1 MKKYIIAFC
10 LLFLS
15 IITYAQIEI
24 TGVVLDETGTSV
36 PGVVV
41 VAVNEN
47 SNTVTDVDGAFKINV
62 AGKESVLQFILI
74 GYKQEQIKV
83 GDNRKLNVLL
93 KEDVMGLD
101 EVVVIGYGA
110 TRKRDFTGSVSSIR
124 SEALENSV
132 LSSLDDALS
141 GGVAGLMVQSGS
153 GQPGSSSNILIRGA
167 NSLTG
172 STQPLIVVDGFPLFE
187 NSTSAGGGMDDK
199 GGSSSAFSL
208 INPDDIASIEV
219 LKDASATAI
228 YGNRGSNGVILVT
241 TKKGTGSGSRIQ
253 YNSYYSSQNLPRK
266 YDVMNFQEYVEFQAL
281 TNPNNGMF
289 VNQKTGEMHNFDPN
303 IRSVD
308 WQDEVYRTGFIQNH
322 SLSMQNSTDKTNF
335 MVSSSFMQN
344 QSIVRDTDWRKFTA
358 KIGVDH
364 SVSSKLKVGA
374 DIYYNRVSDKG
385 IPTGGG
391 DGTAIGS
398 IIGTI
403 LARPFILD
411 ETTQA
416 YFRRAGV
423 DQGTIDS
430 DLASYRDN
438 PLNLVES
445 VDMNKVMKN
454 TTMNAY
460 VEYKI
465 LNNLILKVTGGY
477 NSYELNQKQFYPK
490 STPTGKFYNGLG
502 IISNINNDSWINEN
516 TITWMPEFSGGHSL
530 NILGG
535 VTEQGWK
542 SNYSRNEFSSFDNES
557 LGYNNAQMAK
567 NFNIYS
573 NIGETRYMSFIGRAN
588 YSYKS
593 KYLATAT
600 MRRDGTSAFVN
611 NKWGNF
617 YSGALAYNIME
628 EDFIKEIKDISNLKL
643 RLSLGEVGNSNV
655 PTTGAYSQLY
665 TTNYSFNNSISI
677 GQSAA
682 SLANENLKWEKTQE
696 WNIGLE
702 LGLFNNRISLTA
714 DLYDKTTKD
723 LLLEAPVLNISG
735 FDKAWGNIGKLNNRG
750 IELSLNTILIDKKD
764 LGLTFNLNFS
774 KNTSKI
780 KELGQNGAPIYLGIS
795 YLSGSQGQQAIILRE
810 GGSIGEIYGYES
822 VGVYGANDFY
832 NDGTPKEGVAIAG
845 VGEKAGWIKYK
856 DISEDGSITSDDRT
870 VIGNTLPDFFG
881 AFSTGLRW
889 KNFNLDLV
897 FQYSYGNDV
906 YNANYVQA
914 ARFGSTQYNQMS
926 FFKDR
931 WTPENPTSTQYS
943 DMLFGTIS
951 SAFVED
957 ASFLRFKTARLTY
970 SVPSKALHK
979 IGFVKNIKVYVA
991 ADNIYTFTKYS
1002 GYDPEITGSQK
1013 AENMSGA
1020 LTSGFD
1026 YGVFPKS
1033 RIFTGGFNITF

>member
-1 MKKYIIAFC
+1 MKKHIITFC

-15 IITYAQIEI
+15 LTTYAQLEI
-24 TGVVLDETGTSV
+24 TGVVLDETGLGM

-41 VAVNEN
+41 VALNE
-47 SNTVTDVDGAFKINV
+47 SANTATDIDGGFKISV
-62 AGKESVLQFILI
+62 AGKESTLQFSMM
-74 GYKQEQIKV
+74 GYKQQIVKIGDSKHLKV
-83 GDNRKLNVLL
+83 GLD
-93 KEDVMGLD
+93 EDIVGLD
-101 EVVVIGYGA
+101 EVVVIGYGV

-172 STQPLIVVDGFPLFE
+172 STQPLIVVDGFPMFE
-187 NSTSAGGGMDDK
+187 NSTSGGGGMDDK
-199 GGSSSAFSL
+199 SGGSSAFSL

-228 YGNRGSNGVILVT
+228 YGNRGSNGVILIT
-241 TKKGTGSGSRIQ
+241 TKKGTGSGTKIQ
-253 YNSYYSSQNLPRK
+253 YNSYYSLQKLPSK
-266 YDVMNFQEYVEFQAL
+266 YDVMNFQEYTEYQAL
-281 TNPNNGMF
+281 INKNNGLF
-289 VNQKTGEMHNFDPN
+289 VNQKTGEMYDFDPN

-322 SLSMQNSTDKTNF
+322 SLSMQSSTDKTNF

-344 QSIVRDTDWRKFTA
+344 QSIIKETDWKKFTA
-358 KIGVDH
+358 KVGIDH
-364 SVSSKLKVGA
+364 SISSKLKTGA

-385 IPTGGG
+385 VPTGGG
-391 DGTAIGS
+391 DGSAIGTV
-398 IIGTI
+398 IGTI

-423 DQGTIDS
+423 DQATIDS
-430 DLASYRDN
+430 DLAGYRDD
-438 PLNLVES
+438 PLNMVRS
-445 VDMNKVMKN
+445 IDMTKVMEN
-454 TTMNAY
+454 TTINAY
-460 VEYKI
+460 AEYKI
-465 LNNLILKVTGGY
+465 LNNLILKITGGY
-477 NSYELNQKQFYPK
+477 NTYNLNQKQFYPK

-502 IISNINNDSWINEN
+502 IVSNINNYSWINEN
-516 TITWMPEFSGGHSL
+516 TITWMPKFEGGHSL

-542 SNYSRNEFSSFDNES
+542 SNYSRSEFSSFDNES

-567 NFNIYS
+567 NFNIYT
-573 NIGETRYMSFIGRAN
+573 NTGETKYLSFIGRVN
-588 YSYKS
+588 YSYKG

-628 EDFIKEIKDISNLKL
+628 ENFIRNIKEISNLKL

-677 GQSAA
+677 GQSPA

-696 WNIGLE
+696 WNLGLE
-702 LGLFNNRISLTA
+702 VGLFNNRLALTA
-714 DLYDKTTKD
+714 DLYDKTTND

-750 IELSLNTILIDKKD
+750 IELSLNTVIIDKKD

-774 KNTSKI
+774 KNISKI
-780 KELGQNGAPIYLGIS
+780 KELGQNGAPIYLGIN

-810 GGSIGEIYGYES
+810 GGSVGEIYGYQVE
-822 VGVYGANDFY
+822 GVYGSNDFY

-845 VGEKAGWIKYK
+845 IGENPGWIKYK
-856 DISEDGSITSDDRT
+856 DVTNDGSITPDDRT

-889 KNFNLDLV
+889 KDFNLDLV

-914 ARFGSTQYNQMS
+914 ARFSWDYNQMS

-931 WTPENPTSTQYS
+931 WTPENPTSTQYAE
-943 DMLFGTIS
+943 MQFGTIS

-970 SVPSKALHK
+970 SVPSKILRK
-979 IGFVKNIKVYVA
+979 IGFINNFRVYLA

-1026 YGVFPKS
+1026 YGVFPKA